1 MPIPP
6 AYRRLHQGGP
16 GLAAAGTATRTAT
29 PRSAFGNNLDHSTTV
44 ALPRHALPAVLAGM
58 PRRRALVTRAAM
70 SAAPPPDHDETLAQ
84 ALSNK
89 GLSIPAGH
97 AGLDLQTTLE
107 VRAALATMF
116 ENTYRRQP
124 GEVIRS
130 ACAEGLEPRFNAL
143 LCLIRAGVLDPNC
156 PWPRS
161 LNRYTLLHAIA
172 IHGCDGSDYAPGY
185 VRLSQRVKAL
195 VELGTDINARDRVSN
210 MTACDYAMMRN
221 EERLLAA
228 LVRHGGVT
236 SR

>member
-6 AYRRLHQGGP
+6 AYRRPLLGAP
-16 GLAAAGTATRTAT
+16 GLAAARAAIPAAT
-29 PRSAFGNNLDHSTTV
+29 PRSARGSSLDKATTT
-44 ALPRHALPAVLAGM
+44 ALARHALPAVLAGV
-58 PRRRALVTRAAM
+58 PRRHALVARAAM
-70 SAAPPPDHDETLAQ
+70 SDAQPPEHDETLAQ
-84 ALSNK
+84 ALGRK
-89 GLSIPAGH
+89 GLLIPASH
-97 AGLDLQTTLE
+97 AGLDLKTTLE
-107 VRAALATMF
+107 VRAALTTMF
-116 ENTYRRQP
+116 ANTHRRQP
-124 GEVIRS
+124 AEVIRT
-130 ACAEGLEPRFNAL
+130 ACAGGHAPHFNAL

-185 VRLSQRVKAL
+185 VRLSQRVREL
-195 VELGTDINARDRVSN
+195 VELGTDINARDRVSH